1 MRKLQK
7 IDLRLKVS
15 DEIVIELNQSITSL
29 KDSESDELFELKG
42 ELMPELFLIQICKG
56 IVPFAELWMR
66 IFQRFQVL

>member
-1 MRKLQK
+1 
-7 IDLRLKVS
+7 LKP
-15 DEIVIELNQSITSL
+15 ISITEEKQKYL